1 MDASAHPSELAMLCG
16 VSVMKIRTN
25 LLILVLVVG
34 VGVAC
39 QSQPDDEGDET
50 PVESPVEGDA
60 EDDDEETIA
69 EDEEKINGGEK
80 INDDERLEEGGDS
93 RDECPEPSQS
103 DEMCAQVIA
112 WALGP
117 EGQCCQYPTP
127 CQTPEDWETFHSE
140 SDCQEAA
147 SSEDSTQ

>member
-1 MDASAHPSELAMLCG
+1 MN
-16 VSVMKIRTN
+16 IRTN
-25 LLILVLVVG
+25 VLIIVLVVG

-39 QSQPDDEGDET
+39 QSQPDDEGDEA
-50 PVESPVEGDA
+50 PVESPAEGDG
-60 EDDDEETIA
+60 EETIA
-69 EDEEKINGGEK
+69 EDDEK
-80 INDDERLEEGGDS
+80 INDDERLEDVGD
-93 RDECPEPSQS
+93 RRAECPEPRQS

-140 SDCQEAA
+140 SDCEAAA
-147 SSEDSTQ
+147 SSDDSTQ

>member
-1 MDASAHPSELAMLCG
+1 MN
-16 VSVMKIRTN
+16 IRTIV
-25 LLILVLVVG
+25 LIIVLVAG

-39 QSQPDDEGDET
+39 QSQPDDEGDEA
-50 PVESPVEGDA
+50 PVESPTDGDA
-60 EDDDEETIA
+60 EDDGEETIA
-69 EDEEKINGGEK
+69 EDGEK
-80 INDDERLEEGGDS
+80 INDDEQLEGDGGH
-93 RDECPEPSQS
+93 RAECPEPRQS

-140 SDCQEAA
+140 ADCQEAA
-147 SSEDSTQ
+147 SSGDSTQ